1 MSSQDNHV
9 IVSGGFDPIHLG
21 HLNLINEASK
31 LGKVIV
37 IVNSDEF
44 LLKKKGFY
52 LIPSNERVE
61 IIKNL
66 KNVTSVF
73 LSIDKDASVSES
85 IKTLA
90 ADKSFNIKFFAN
102 GGDRKNESDIPEKKI
117 CEENDIKL
125 IFDVGGGKTQ
135 SSSSLFKEA
144 IDIFN
149 FYKNYTKK
157 PWGSYLNLLKESN
170 FLVKKILVDVNEEIS
185 YQSHKYRDE
194 HWILVDGSLEVI
206 NGSST
211 RILKSNDYDFIKR
224 GAKHKIKN
232 IGSSTAVMIE
242 IQFGDKIDE
251 NDINRY
257 DDKYGRA

>member
-1 MSSQDNHV
+1 VSSQDNHV

-66 KNVTSVF
+66 KNVASVF

>member
-1 MSSQDNHV
+1 VSSQDNHV

-44 LLKKKGFY
+44 LLEKKGFY

-66 KNVTSVF
+66 KNVASVF

-135 SSSSLFKEA
+135 SSSSLFKDA